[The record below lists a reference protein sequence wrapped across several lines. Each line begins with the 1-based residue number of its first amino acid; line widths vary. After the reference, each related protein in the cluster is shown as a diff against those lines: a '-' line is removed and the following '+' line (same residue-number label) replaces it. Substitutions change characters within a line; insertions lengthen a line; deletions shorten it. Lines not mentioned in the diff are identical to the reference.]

1 MVMVFPL
8 LALFLTANSSPQRPP
23 QKSFDEIA
31 KQAEVART
39 ADRMDEAI
47 VLYSEGLRL
56 RPSWSD
62 GWWSLGSLLYDQ
74 DRFPEAKE
82 AFKRFVAT
90 TPKPG
95 PAYAF
100 LALCEYETREYDKSL
115 QHFQAWGRKGSSGT
129 GELIDV
135 AGFHW
140 ALLLTQEGRFPE
152 ALYLLA
158 AKAQKVGRSPALVEA
173 MGLASLRMT
182 NLPEDYPSEKRELVW
197 LAGEAAFYSAV
208 GQHDREEECAAKL
221 LMHYSQEPNVHY
233 FRGTL
238 FGFQKE
244 RAEAAREYQEELK
257 LSPQHVPAMV
267 ELALVQID
275 DFKPAEAAP
284 LAGRAV
290 ALDPK
295 NYRAHYA
302 LGRALF
308 ETERFQ
314 ESADHLE
321 TAKQLAPDSAPIRF
335 VLAKAYRALGRTK
348 EGERE
353 SAAFLSLRGK
363 EEISAPPQGKTALP
377 EQPGPP
383 K

>member
-1 MVMVFPL
+1 MVTVVPL
-8 LALFLTANSSPQRPP
+8 LALFLTANPASQPSP
-23 QKSFDEIA
+23 QKSFKEVA
-31 KQAEVART
+31 KQAEAART
-39 ADRMDEAI
+39 ADHLTEAI
-47 VLYSEGLRL
+47 QLYTEGVRL

-74 DRFPEAKE
+74 DRFSEAE
-82 AFKRFVAT
+82 VAFNRFVAT
-90 TPKPG
+90 SPKPG

-100 LALCEYETREYDKSL
+100 LALCEYETLEYDKSL
-115 QHFQAWGRKGSSGT
+115 QHFQAWGRKGSPGT
-129 GELIDV
+129 TELIDV

-140 ALLLTQEGRFPE
+140 ALLLTREGRFPE

-158 AKAQKVGRSPALVEA
+158 AKAQKLGRSPALVEA
-173 MGLASLRMT
+173 MGLASLRIT
-182 NLPEDYPSEKRELVW
+182 NLPEDYPPERRELVW

-208 GQHDREEECAAKL
+208 NQHDRAEECAAKL
-221 LMHYSQEPNVHY
+221 LMHHSQAPNVHY

-244 RAEAAREYQEELK
+244 RTEAAREYQQELQ

-275 DFKPAEAAP
+275 DFKPAEAAL
-284 LAGRAV
+284 LAERAV

-308 ETERFQ
+308 ETDSLQ
-314 ESADHLE
+314 ESAHHLE

-335 VLAKAYRALGRTK
+335 ALAKAYRALGRTK
-348 EGERE
+348 EAERE
-353 SAAFLSLRGK
+353 SAVFLSLRAK
-363 EEISAPPQGKTALP
+363 EEVSAPQGSAALR
-377 EQPGPP
+377 EQPGRP